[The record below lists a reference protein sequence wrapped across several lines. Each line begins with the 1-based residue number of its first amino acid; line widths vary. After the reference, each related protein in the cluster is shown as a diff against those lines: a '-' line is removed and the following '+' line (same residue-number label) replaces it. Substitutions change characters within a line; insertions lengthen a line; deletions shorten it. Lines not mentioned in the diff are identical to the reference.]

1 MRDLQLTLLDAGG
14 AEVVDVDTDTTVWAS
29 DTDED
34 FAEEFP
40 EILDENDVE
49 HLLDYLEE
57 HEVCTSREL
66 EVMEIISEPLGGGDD
81 DPDDEFNDE
90 DDDDDDLAP
99 WDDPDTI
106 DGEVI
111 EHE

>member
-1 MRDLQLTLLDAGG
+1 MRDTQLCLLTTGG
-14 AEVVDVDTDTTVWAS
+14 AELVDVDTDVTLWAS

-40 EILDENDVE
+40 DILDENDTE

-57 HEVCTSREL
+57 KEVLNSREL
-66 EVMEIISEPLGGGDD
+66 EVCEIIIEPLEGD
-81 DPDDEFNDE
+81 P
-90 DDDDDDLAP
+90 DDDDDDLEGDEVDE
-99 WDDPDTI
+99 WDEDEDDITE
-106 DGEVI
+106 GEFT